1 MRKLIKEAVEVSVI
15 IPCFNQAKF
24 LPEAIDSV
32 LAQTLD
38 NLECI
43 IVNDGSP
50 DNTRDVIAKYLL
62 RDSRVRYLEQ
72 INLGVSAARN
82 YGIQESVGRYI
93 QFLDA
98 DDVIMPE
105 KLKVQ
110 TELLN
115 LESAPALSFSDYRYC
130 AENNINK
137 SASRD
142 DLPPPE
148 FIMEHPLKDLIVRWE
163 TQFSIPPHCFLF
175 DARFFTEYGIRFDET
190 LSNHEDWDCWM
201 QIFRL
206 KPIVLRVSQKYAI
219 YRLQNE
225 SVCASENL
233 EKMWLGYKN
242 ALVKQSAIFKHEPE
256 IRLLLNNKLREIQK
270 SYGMEPLSIWKMI
283 DRSLGQIYRQNIP
296 WPIQKAISKINISAS
311 DNCQKERGK

>member
-1 MRKLIKEAVEVSVI
+1 MSRLIKEPVEVSVI

-43 IVNDGSP
+43 VVNDGSP

-62 RDSRVRYLEQ
+62 CDSRVRYLEQ

-82 YGIQESVGRYI
+82 YGIEESVGRYI

-137 SASRD
+137 PASRD
-142 DLPPPE
+142 DLPSPE
-148 FIMEHPLKDLIVRWE
+148 FVMENPLKDLIVRWE

-206 KPIVLRVSQKYAI
+206 EPIVRRVSQKYAI

-225 SVCASENL
+225 SICASENR

-270 SYGMEPLSIWKMI
+270 SYGMEPLSTWKRI
-283 DRSLGQIYRQNIP
+283 VRSLGQIYRQNIP
-296 WPIQKAISKINISAS
+296 WPIQKAISKLNISAS
-311 DNCQKERGK
+311 DNCQKEGGK